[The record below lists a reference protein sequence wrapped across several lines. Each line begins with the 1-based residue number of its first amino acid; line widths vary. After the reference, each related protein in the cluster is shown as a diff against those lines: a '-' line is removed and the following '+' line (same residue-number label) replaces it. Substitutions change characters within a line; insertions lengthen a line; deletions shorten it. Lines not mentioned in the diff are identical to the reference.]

1 MKRILSIIIL
11 TLLSGY
17 LFSQNS
23 SDSIVL
29 FSDLK
34 FHSEFEK
41 NALLN
46 FVIQKKGTFNLF
58 LAIDEN
64 INAEI
69 AQNDFH
75 KYNEVID
82 ELREKKIESKPIN
95 KQIKLAYS
103 SIHSRFLDKYSEVE
117 YFPEIFQTGIYNCV
131 SASMIYALAFD
142 NLKIPYK
149 VMAAS
154 NHVYLIANPGEKS
167 VVIETTN
174 PGFEKMIFTG
184 EFKQQYVDYLR
195 NSKLISESDIRNK
208 SVEEIFEEKF
218 NEVKNAEFGNLP
230 GFQYYNKALTKLQNN
245 DTDEAF
251 ELCQKAYFF
260 YPDQQVKVLLY
271 NTLVFQIQYCN
282 FDNVNDIDYLA
293 QLSRFENTDQDLIIA
308 LFSKVIND
316 NLQYTNREKFC
327 DSVYHRLVTQISNQK
342 TKDEISFSYFMLMSY
357 QFQNTKKV
365 EYYVT
370 NALDIKGNFQDA
382 NIIFKNYIEKKLN
395 NITNNYAL
403 LDTLEVLGNK
413 YNYEQIQPTLKE
425 YQMIAYLKIA
435 DDLYNSKKPKA
446 GEEYLNLFE
455 NECPTP
461 IDSYNLSYWTE
472 KTYSSIA
479 VYYLNKHNKPTAS
492 IFINE
497 GLKYVPTSELLKSL
511 SRSQAYYN

>member
-1 MKRILSIIIL
+1 MKSLLFIIIF
-11 TLLSGY
+11 TFLSVC
-17 LFSQNS
+17 LFPQNS

-29 FSDLK
+29 FTDLK
-34 FHSEFEK
+34 YHSEFEK
-41 NALLN
+41 EALRD
-46 FVIQKKGTFNLF
+46 FVINKKDTFNLF

-64 INAEI
+64 INQEI

-131 SASMIYALAFD
+131 SASMIYAIVFD

-149 VMAAS
+149 VMASS
-154 NHVYLIANPGEKS
+154 NHIYLIANPGEKS

-195 NSKLISESDIRNK
+195 NSKLISETEIKKK

-218 NEVKNAEFGNLP
+218 NEVKNAEFDNLP
-230 GFQYYNKALTKLQNN
+230 GFQYYNKALSKLQNN
-245 DTDEAF
+245 DSDGAYQ
-251 ELCQKAYFF
+251 LCQKAYFF
-260 YPDQQVKVLLY
+260 YPDQQVKILLY
-271 NTLVFQIQYCN
+271 NTLLFQIQNCN
-282 FDNVNDIDYLA
+282 FNNIEDIDYLA
-293 QLSRFENTDQDLIIA
+293 QLSRFENTDQDLIVA
-308 LFSKVIND
+308 LFSKIVND
-316 NLQYTNREKFC
+316 NLQYTNKDMFC
-327 DSVYHRLVTQISNQK
+327 DSIYKRLVSQISDIK

-357 QFQNTKKV
+357 QFQNTNEV

-370 NALDIKGNFQDA
+370 NALNIKGNFQDA
-382 NIIFKNYIEKKLN
+382 NIILKNYIQKKLN
-395 NITNNYAL
+395 GIYDNYAL
-403 LDTLEVLGNK
+403 LDTVQMLEEK
-413 YNYEQIQPTLKE
+413 YRYEQIQSVLKE

-435 DDLYNSKKPKA
+435 DDLYNENKA
-446 GEEYLNLFE
+446 KSGEKYLNLFE
-455 NECPTP
+455 NICPKP
-461 IDSYNLSYWTE
+461 VDSYNLSYWAE

-479 VYYLNKHNKPTAS
+479 IYYLNKHNKLAAKK
-492 IFINE
+492 FMDQ
-497 GLKYVPTSELLKSL
+497 GLTFVPNSDLIKSL
-511 SRSQAYYN
+511 MRSGQYYH